1 MLGLNKKIVLSG
13 QYCSNGL
20 QRTALNEA
28 RGQCVND
35 LPKKNIAL
43 QNDCQRGSP
52 RHKGTQRG
60 KKSE

>member
-1 MLGLNKKIVLSG
+1 MLRLNKKFVLSA
-13 QYCSNGL
+13 S
-20 QRTALNEA
+20 TAVMGYKDSLNEA

-52 RHKGTQRG
+52 RRKGTRSG